1 MRYIKPPDFK
11 SVIELEKCYKKV
23 EADIR
28 AMLSVDAS
36 PRTAQELNDRV
47 QSALNATVQY
57 LTVKNKNFAQTEL
70 PIAFDEGNAIGEA
83 EQKRSKQEVAQILAS
98 QGYKYAKNGF
108 SNDVYIELQ
117 AATKSAGDGFKT
129 ALNSIIERLSLDGK
143 DSVYNVQKE
152 VEKYLNDHKIFEVKY
167 ANGAK
172 MPLHAYAAMAARS
185 ARIETV
191 NIAAIGRALQ
201 SGTDLVKMTTMPG
214 CCKLCAAYQGKV
226 YSISGQDKR
235 FPALF
240 KTVLRN
246 GYALPHPNCRHEFIA
261 YYEYLE
267 DPKDVERMI
276 KASKIKYDHQGNLVD
291 VRFQKDIEAY
301 AAWQVGN
308 RQLNREMLEYGRMRE
323 YYKGREEEMPYK
335 SLGTFRTARRSNN
348 LSPAF
353 KKWKYR
359 NADKNQY
366 ERWKEIIGEEEMPK
380 TLDDFQEIKYNK
392 GIKETFTHLENV
404 FQGYSVYKRA
414 NPEATPRDYRTA
426 LKLKEQGTQGTIQI
440 PAQIIDT
447 KDYSFRDDHVN
458 SEHKRNLTRENAEDV
473 IKNSIV
479 SIVQWKGQRVL
490 YYSQN
495 GATVIDKKTKE
506 IITTWDSSD
515 FDESVKN
522 IIKEILSDGKK

>member
-1 MRYIKPPDFK
+1 M
-11 SVIELEKCYKKV
+11 
-23 EADIR
+23 
-28 AMLSVDAS
+28 
-36 PRTAQELNDRV
+36 Q
-47 QSALNATVQY
+47 ALPHV
-57 LTVKNKNFAQTEL
+57 
-70 PIAFDEGNAIGEA
+70 FDEGNASGET
-83 EQKRSKQEVAQILAS
+83 EEKRSKQEVAQILAS

-117 AATKSAGDGFKT
+117 SATKSAGDGFKT
-129 ALNSIIERLSLDGK
+129 ALNSIIERLRADGK

-261 YYEYLE
+261 YYEDLE

-308 RQLNREMLEYGRMRE
+308 RQLNRELLEYGRMRE
-323 YYKGREEEMPYK
+323 YYQGREEEMPYK

-359 NADKNQY
+359 KADKNQY

-392 GIKETFTHLENV
+392 NKQKAFEELRQIRAQEIDYKVAESGGAHSGKLIDYQKN
-404 FQGYSVYKRA
+404 YSVAALERTVKNLDEKIA
-414 NPEATPRDYRTA
+414 LHISKIDNPEQHYPDW
-426 LKLKEQGTQGTIQI
+426 K
-440 PAQIIDT
+440 
-447 KDYSFRDDHVN
+447 
-458 SEHKRNLTRENAEDV
+458 KRNILQREGS
-473 IKNSIV
+473 IKH
-479 SIVQWKGQRVL
+479 WR
-490 YYSQN
+490 
-495 GATVIDKKTKE
+495 KE
-506 IITTWDSSD
+506 ISN
-515 FDESVKN
+515 FQKQKN
-522 IIKEILSDGKK
+522 IALAELRRRRKK